1 MPPRIT
7 VTREQVLE
15 AALEL
20 LRREGEGALTAR
32 RVAQELGCSTQPV
45 YRAYRSMDELK
56 EEVLQRA
63 GQVVMSYLDPGEGE
77 EPPFLALG
85 LGSLRLARDEPHL
98 YQAVVRSGEALRD
111 LQQGKPPPEFVL
123 ERMRNEPLLEGLS
136 DEQLTRVNALMW
148 FFSQGL
154 ATLFFADLDGD
165 PMDTAV
171 EYMLLAGRAV
181 IEFEMS
187 QRKG

>member
-1 MPPRIT
+1 MPPKIT
-7 VTREQVLE
+7 ITQGQVLE
-15 AALEL
+15 AGLEL
-20 LRREGEGALTAR
+20 LRREGASALTAR

-45 YRAYRSMDELK
+45 YRAYRSMDRLRED
-56 EEVLQRA
+56 VLQRA
-63 GQVVMSYLDPGEGE
+63 GQVVMSYLSPDDGE

-98 YQAVVRSGEALRD
+98 YRAVVRSGAALQD

-123 ERMRNEPLLEGLS
+123 QRMRAEPLLEGLS

-154 ATLFFADLDGD
+154 ATLFFADVEGD
-165 PMDTAV
+165 PMDTAE
-171 EYMLLAGRAV
+171 EYLLLAGRAV
-181 IEFEMS
+181 IQFEIDN
-187 QRKG
+187 KP